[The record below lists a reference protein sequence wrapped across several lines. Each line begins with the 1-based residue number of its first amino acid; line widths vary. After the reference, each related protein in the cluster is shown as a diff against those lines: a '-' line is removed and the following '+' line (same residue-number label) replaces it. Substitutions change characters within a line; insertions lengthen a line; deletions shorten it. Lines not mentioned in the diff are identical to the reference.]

1 MMTETTR
8 LTTDEAEQLA
18 GWLKLLANT
27 NRLQIVSLLAQ
38 GERTVA
44 EIEATLGIRQPSLS
58 QQLGILRE
66 GGLIQAERRA
76 KTVTYSL
83 NTATLTPLV
92 HLLCDRLGGEGGDA
106 GTSPSPV
113 RPSQAAVFATVGNGS

>member
-1 MMTETTR
+1 MMTETAR

-44 EIEATLGIRQPSLS
+44 EIEATLRIRQPSLS

-76 KTVTYSL
+76 KTVSYSL
-83 NTATLTPLV
+83 DAAALAPLL
-92 HLLCDRLGGEGGDA
+92 HLLCEHLGGGSKVEA
-106 GTSPSPV
+106 TASTAQ
-113 RPSQAAVFATVGNGS
+113 PSQAAVFATVGNGP